1 MVLSRRVSLASN
13 MTCSC
18 PTCWVYGSWCSVE
31 KGEAN
36 FEFWGSC
43 TSCGSSF
50 RLQAAS
56 SDETTHGKKYSAI
69 PNLPIQRQTINP
81 LFSLL
86 LCFVWSLSGYVSH
99 ASGSCSLFRV
109 ALGQKVATASGK
121 SVRNCSSSTLRQL
134 ISQYIGAAR
143 QGQTNEDRTLQ
154 GNRKSSIAA
163 NCDRG

>member
-99 ASGSCSLFRV
+99 ASG
-109 ALGQKVATASGK
+109 K